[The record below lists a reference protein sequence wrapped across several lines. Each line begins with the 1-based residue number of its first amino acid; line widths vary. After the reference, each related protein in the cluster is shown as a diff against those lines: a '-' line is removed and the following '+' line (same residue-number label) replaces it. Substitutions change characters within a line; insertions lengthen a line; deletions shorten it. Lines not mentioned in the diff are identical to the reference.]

1 MSSYKFRVLLDNE
14 GDSDIF
20 RDIVIGPHNDFEVLY
35 HAIIASFGF
44 RGDQLGSFYVSN
56 DSWDRGHEI
65 ALMDMGLGNDLNAP
79 FLMKDTPIANVVRG
93 EGQKL
98 ILVYDFLK
106 MWCFLIEMVEVL
118 PMESEEPELFFA
130 VGEAPDEDDR
140 EVDLGGPTGLPDLG
154 DDIDDIFSDFDS
166 DDDEGFGSF
175 ENIDD
180 FDI

>member
-1 MSSYKFRVLLDNE
+1 MAAYKFRVLLDTE
-14 GDSDIF
+14 GDEEIF
-20 RDIVIGPHNDFEVLY
+20 RDIVIGPQNDFEVLY
-35 HAIIASFGF
+35 HAIIAAFGF

-56 DSWDRGHEI
+56 DNWDKGHEI

-79 FLMKDTPIANVVRG
+79 FLMKDTSIAAVVRN

-106 MWCFLIEMVEVL
+106 MWCFLIEMVENV
-118 PMESEEPELFFA
+118 PMGSDEPELYFS

-140 EVDLGGPTGLPDLG
+140 EIDSGGPTGLPDLG
-154 DDIDDIFSDFDS
+154 DDIDDIFSEFEG
-166 DDDEGFGSF
+166 DDDEFGGF